1 MKYST
6 LLIEKKE
13 NIGTITLNRPDILNA
28 LSALAFQEFIAALH
42 EVDQDDEIRVVI
54 VTGAGRAFSAGLDLE
69 EAKQGPSEF
78 DLQATPV
85 QDSLPW
91 IPQIMRNMKKPII
104 AAVNGAAAG
113 GGFTIAL
120 ASDIRIASEDARL
133 VAPFLRVGLMPE
145 LGSTYNLP
153 RLIGIAKACEII
165 FNAKTVTAKEAK
177 EIGLVNEVVPRDE
190 LMSFT
195 WKMATEISQMAP
207 IPLQLSKRALY
218 QGLDSQL
225 AAQVQFEQMG
235 QSACFRTEDY
245 KEGMKA
251 FLEKRKPVFKGK

>member
-1 MKYST
+1 MNYST
-6 LLIEKKE
+6 LLIEKKD

-28 LSALAFQEFIAALH
+28 LSAVAFQEFIAALH
-42 EVDQDDEIRVVI
+42 EVDRDDEIRVVI
-54 VTGAGRAFSAGLDLE
+54 ITGAGRAFSAGLDLE
-69 EAKQGPSEF
+69 EAKRGPSEF
-78 DLQATPV
+78 DLQPTPI

-91 IPQIMRNMKKPII
+91 IAQIMRNMKKPII

-120 ASDIRIASEDARL
+120 ASDIRIACEEARF
-133 VAPFLRVGLMPE
+133 VAPFLRVGLVPE
-145 LGSTYNLP
+145 IGSTYNLP
-153 RLIGIAKACEII
+153 RLVGIAKACEII
-165 FNAKTVTAKEAK
+165 FTAKAVTAKEAK
-177 EIGLVNEVVPRDE
+177 EIGLVNEVVPKEE
-190 LMSFT
+190 LMSVT
-195 WKMATEISQMAP
+195 RKMAAEITQMAP

-225 AAQVQFEQMG
+225 ATQVQFEQMG
-235 QSACFRTEDY
+235 QSICFKSEDY